1 MIAISFAKLAANV
14 FVHNGVK
21 VFLFQEFV
29 PTPVVVS
36 MPLIFYTARFHRD
49 FRTENAPIISDNNE
63 KSCRIQDPFFLKISI
78 IGMS

>member
-49 FRTENAPIISDNNE
+49 FRTENVPIISDNNE
-63 KSCRIQDPFFLKISI
+63 KFYCRIQDPFFENIKHRHS
-78 IGMS
+78 